1 MLDKLLSFFTRR
13 KPLGHPVRAGLHVD
27 IPSGWTAEDNGDG
40 TLLARTGTRERFRI
54 VCCREKNPSA
64 RVLADQIAGARD
76 AGMELTYVRLT
87 GRGQACRLAGTLAGQ
102 PALAV
107 AVVDSKGQ
115 GWKFLLEGSADRHLL
130 ADFGSR
136 LAWEKKIDG
145 LKKTM
150 LYAFQDNE
158 ERSLGAQACITVP
171 PQWSAVNVA
180 GGVLLKSSGS
190 EADSF
195 RIETAEA
202 CGRSAEDLA
211 EELMA
216 RDGIEMRVTGGTGLR
231 DAKRQWRDLQG
242 AAGGLPAVA
251 RVSVDDLTSARICVL
266 TGVADSPD
274 TIFVFEDRIH
284 ENARPQFRDVCTG
297 IQARVPRG
305 WTCVNADGGLAMQ
318 SQDRDASFV
327 LLCRPQEAVSPAALL
342 GEAARLAG
350 LASFDAGDG
359 AQPAS
364 CLEGADSQG
373 RAWQA
378 RAGLAEDL
386 GLSLAGTA
394 FAAVLAGRI
403 DKGELARLL
412 RHVRAQIS

>member
-1 MLDKLLSFFTRR
+1 MLDKLLSLFRRR

-27 IPSGWTAEDNGDG
+27 IPAGWTAEDNGDG
-40 TLLARTGTRERFRI
+40 TLLARTGARERFRI
-54 VCCREKNPSA
+54 ACCRDRNPSA
-64 RVLADQIAGARD
+64 RDLASQIAGARD
-76 AGMELTYVRLT
+76 ADMELTYMRQT
-87 GRGQACRLAGTLAGQ
+87 SRGQACRLAGTLAGQ

-115 GWKFLLEGSADRHLL
+115 GWKFLLEGSADRRLL

-145 LKKTM
+145 LRKTM
-150 LYAFQDNE
+150 LYAFQDSE
-158 ERSLGAQACITVP
+158 ERSLGAEECITVP

-180 GGVLLKSSGS
+180 DGVLLQSRGS

-195 RIETAEA
+195 RIETAQA

-231 DAKRQWRDLQG
+231 DADRQWRDLQG
-242 AAGGLPAVA
+242 RAGGLPAVA
-251 RVSVDDLTSARICVL
+251 RVSVDRLASARICLL
-266 TGVADSPD
+266 TGIADSPD

-284 ENARPQFRDVCTG
+284 ENARPGFRDVCTG

-305 WTCVNADGGLAMQ
+305 WTCANADGGLAMQ
-318 SQDRDASFV
+318 CQDRDAAFV
-327 LLCRPQEAVSPAALL
+327 LLCRPKEAVPPSSLL
-342 GEAARLAG
+342 EDAARLAG
-350 LASFDAGDG
+350 LASFSVQGEAQGG
-359 AQPAS
+359 A

-373 RAWQA
+373 RLWQA
-378 RAGLAEDL
+378 RAGLVGEL
-386 GLSLAGTA
+386 GVAGSGAA

-412 RHVRAQIS
+412 RHVRAQVA